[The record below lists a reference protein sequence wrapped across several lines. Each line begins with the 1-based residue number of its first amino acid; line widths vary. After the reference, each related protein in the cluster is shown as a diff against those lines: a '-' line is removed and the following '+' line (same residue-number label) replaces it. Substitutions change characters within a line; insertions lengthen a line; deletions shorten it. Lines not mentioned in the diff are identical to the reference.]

1 MDKKSFIAGVKAS
14 IAEILE
20 RSTNK
25 WVSVLEPGASFGA
38 ILAKNGLSPKIT
50 PPLFEVLTANG
61 LIERLGDKSAI
72 RYRYQPASQITPD
85 LDTLA
90 EKVFDANQAYNRPKS
105 GAVKQKRVTPPRD
118 INQNGKAIRVKGNIL
133 PQIGDSRYIITGA
146 EGPIEIIEV
155 KIVTIYRDPHDGKYN
170 FDVVYRLPDTEGLIT
185 MERVLLQE
193 LHLKPEDIFAHLQR
207 TMVRFTGELFP
218 TIKRETVKQNGR

>member
-1 MDKKSFIAGVKAS
+1 MDKKSFIVGVKAS

-25 WVSVLEPGASFGA
+25 WVSVLEPGASFSA

-72 RYRYQPASQITPD
+72 RYRYQPAGQITLD

-90 EKVFDANQAYNRPKS
+90 EKVFDANQAYNRLKS

-118 INQNGKAIRVKGNIL
+118 VNQNGKAIRVKGNIL

-146 EGPIEIIEV
+146 EGSIEIIEV

>member
-1 MDKKSFIAGVKAS
+1 MDKKSFIVGVKAS

-25 WVSVLEPGASFGA
+25 WVSVLEPGASFSA

-90 EKVFDANQAYNRPKS
+90 EKVFDANQAYNRLNS

-118 INQNGKAIRVKGNIL
+118 INQNGKATRLKGNML
-133 PQIGDSRYIITGA
+133 PNIGDSRYVLVADEGA
-146 EGPIEIIEV
+146 IEIIEV
-155 KIVTIYRDPHDGKYN
+155 KVVGITRDPADGRYM
-170 FDVVYRLPDTEGLIT
+170 FDVVYRLPEDDELKIMT
-185 MERVLLQE
+185 MLPLRDLFVR
-193 LHLKPEDIFAHLQR
+193 PEDVYTHLVQ
-207 TMVRFTGELFP
+207 TMVRFRGELFP

>member
-1 MDKKSFIAGVKAS
+1 MDKKSFIVGVKAS

-25 WVSVLEPGASFGA
+25 WVSVLEPGASFSA

-72 RYRYQPASQITPD
+72 RYRYQPAGQITLD

-90 EKVFDANQAYNRPKS
+90 EKVFDANQAYNRLKS

-118 INQNGKAIRVKGNIL
+118 VNQNGKAIRVKGNIL
-133 PQIGDSRYIITGA
+133 PQIGDSRYIITGT

>member
-1 MDKKSFIAGVKAS
+1 MDKKSFIVGVKAS

-25 WVSVLEPGASFGA
+25 WVSVLEPGASFSA

-90 EKVFDANQAYNRPKS
+90 EKVFDANQAYNRLKS

-118 INQNGKAIRVKGNIL
+118 VNQNGKAIRVKGNIL

-207 TMVRFTGELFP
+207 TMVRFRGELFP

>member
-38 ILAKNGLSPKIT
+38 ILAKNGLNPKIT

-90 EKVFDANQAYNRPKS
+90 EKVFDANQAYNRLKS
-105 GAVKQKRVTPPRD
+105 GVVKQKRVTPPAGHQPER
-118 INQNGKAIRVKGNIL
+118 KGHA
-133 PQIGDSRYIITGA
+133 PQGQYA
-146 EGPIEIIEV
+146 
-155 KIVTIYRDPHDGKYN
+155 
-170 FDVVYRLPDTEGLIT
+170 
-185 MERVLLQE
+185 
-193 LHLKPEDIFAHLQR
+193 A
-207 TMVRFTGELFP
+207 
-218 TIKRETVKQNGR
+218 

>member
-90 EKVFDANQAYNRPKS
+90 EKVFDANQAYNRLNS

-118 INQNGKAIRVKGNIL
+118 INQNGKATRLKGNML
-133 PQIGDSRYIITGA
+133 PNIGDSRYIITGA

>member
-25 WVSVLEPGASFGA
+25 WVSVLEPGASFSA
-38 ILAKNGLSPKIT
+38 ILAKNGMSPKIT

-105 GAVKQKRVTPPRD
+105 GAVKQKRVTFFVGHQPER
-118 INQNGKAIRVKGNIL
+118 KGRA
-133 PQIGDSRYIITGA
+133 PQGQYA
-146 EGPIEIIEV
+146 
-155 KIVTIYRDPHDGKYN
+155 
-170 FDVVYRLPDTEGLIT
+170 
-185 MERVLLQE
+185 
-193 LHLKPEDIFAHLQR
+193 A
-207 TMVRFTGELFP
+207 
-218 TIKRETVKQNGR
+218 

>member
-1 MDKKSFIAGVKAS
+1 MDKKSFITGVKAS

-72 RYRYQPASQITPD
+72 RYRYQPASQITLD

-90 EKVFDANQAYNRPKS
+90 EKVFDTNQAYNRLKS
-105 GAVKQKRVTPPRD
+105 GAGKQKRVTPPRD
-118 INQNGKAIRVKGNIL
+118 VNQNGKATRLKGNLL
-133 PQIGDSRYIITGA
+133 PNVGDSRYILSA
-146 EGPIEIIEV
+146 NEGVIEIIEV
-155 KIVTIYRDPHDGKYN
+155 KVVGVMRDPEDGRYA
-170 FDVVYRLPDTEGLIT
+170 FHVVYRLSEDD
-185 MERVLLQE
+185 E
-193 LHLKPEDIFAHLQR
+193 LKYMARLPLHDLYARPEDVCAYLAQ
-207 TMVRFTGELFP
+207 TMVRFRGELFP

>member
-1 MDKKSFIAGVKAS
+1 MDKKSFIVGVKAS

-25 WVSVLEPGASFGA
+25 WVSVLEPGASFSA

-72 RYRYQPASQITPD
+72 RYRYQPAGQITLD

-90 EKVFDANQAYNRPKS
+90 EKVFDANQAYNRLKS

-118 INQNGKAIRVKGNIL
+118 VNQNGKAIRVKGNIL

-193 LHLKPEDIFAHLQR
+193 LHLKPEDISPISSARWFGL
-207 TMVRFTGELFP
+207 
-218 TIKRETVKQNGR
+218 RENCFQL

>member
-1 MDKKSFIAGVKAS
+1 MDKKSFITGVKAS

-72 RYRYQPASQITPD
+72 RYRYQPASQITLD

-90 EKVFDANQAYNRPKS
+90 EKVFDTNQAYNRLKS

-118 INQNGKAIRVKGNIL
+118 INQNGKATRLKGNLL
-133 PQIGDSRYIITGA
+133 PNVGDSRYILSA
-146 EGPIEIIEV
+146 NEGVIEIIEV
-155 KIVTIYRDPHDGKYN
+155 KVVGIIRDPEDGRYV
-170 FDVVYRLPDTEGLIT
+170 FHVVYRLPES
-185 MERVLLQE
+185 EE
-193 LHLKPEDIFAHLQR
+193 LKYMARLSLHDLYVRPEDVCAHLTQ
-207 TMVRFTGELFP
+207 TMVRFHGELFP

>member
-118 INQNGKAIRVKGNIL
+118 INQNGKAACLKGNML
-133 PQIGDSRYIITGA
+133 PNIGDSRYIITGA

>member
-90 EKVFDANQAYNRPKS
+90 EKVFDANQAYNRLKS

-118 INQNGKAIRVKGNIL
+118 INQNGKATRLKSNLL
-133 PQIGDSRYIITGA
+133 PNVGDSRYILSANKGV
-146 EGPIEIIEV
+146 IEIIEV
-155 KIVTIYRDPHDGKYN
+155 KVVGVMRDPEDGRYA
-170 FDVVYRLPDTEGLIT
+170 FHVVYRLPEDD
-185 MERVLLQE
+185 E
-193 LHLKPEDIFAHLQR
+193 LKYMARLPLHDLYARPEDVYAYLAQ
-207 TMVRFTGELFP
+207 TMVRFRGELFP

>member
-38 ILAKNGLSPKIT
+38 MLAKNGLSPKIT
-50 PPLFEVLTANG
+50 PPLFEVLTVNG

-72 RYRYQPASQITPD
+72 RYRYQPASQITLD

-90 EKVFDANQAYNRPKS
+90 EKVFDANQAYNRLKS
-105 GAVKQKRVTPPRD
+105 GAGKQKRVTPPRD
-118 INQNGKAIRVKGNIL
+118 INQNGKATRLKGNLL
-133 PQIGDSRYIITGA
+133 PNVGDSRYILSA
-146 EGPIEIIEV
+146 NEGVIEIIEV
-155 KIVTIYRDPHDGKYN
+155 KVVGIIRDPEDGRYA
-170 FDVVYRLPDTEGLIT
+170 FHVVYRLPEDD
-185 MERVLLQE
+185 E
-193 LHLKPEDIFAHLQR
+193 LKYMARLPLRDLFTRPEDLYAHLAQ
-207 TMVRFTGELFP
+207 TMVRFRGELFP

>member
-90 EKVFDANQAYNRPKS
+90 EKVFDANQAYNRLNS

-118 INQNGKAIRVKGNIL
+118 INQNGKAARLKGNML
-133 PQIGDSRYIITGA
+133 PNIGDSRYVLVA
-146 EGPIEIIEV
+146 DEGIIEV
-155 KIVTIYRDPHDGKYN
+155 KVVGITRDPADGRYM
-170 FDVVYRLPDTEGLIT
+170 FDVVYRLPEDDELKHMTGLPL
-185 MERVLLQE
+185 RDLFVR
-193 LHLKPEDIFAHLQR
+193 PEDLYAHLVQ
-207 TMVRFTGELFP
+207 TMVRFRGELFP

>member
-25 WVSVLEPGASFGA
+25 WVSVLEPGASFSA
-38 ILAKNGLSPKIT
+38 ILAKNGMSPKIT

-72 RYRYQPASQITPD
+72 RYRYQPVSQITPD

-90 EKVFDANQAYNRPKS
+90 EKVFDANQAYNRLKS

-118 INQNGKAIRVKGNIL
+118 INQNGKATRLRGNML
-133 PQIGDSRYIITGA
+133 PNIGDSRYVLAADEGA
-146 EGPIEIIEV
+146 IEIIEV
-155 KIVTIYRDPHDGKYN
+155 KVVGITRDPADGRYM
-170 FDVVYRLPDTEGLIT
+170 FDVVYRLPEDDELKIMT
-185 MERVLLQE
+185 MLPLRDLFVR
-193 LHLKPEDIFAHLQR
+193 PEDVYTHLAQ
-207 TMVRFTGELFP
+207 TMVRFRGELFP

>member
-38 ILAKNGLSPKIT
+38 ILAKNGLGPKIT

-72 RYRYQPASQITPD
+72 RYRYQPVGQITPD
-85 LDTLA
+85 LDSLA
-90 EKVFDANQAYNRPKS
+90 EKVFDANQAYNRLKS
-105 GAVKQKRVTPPRD
+105 GAVKQKRVTPPAGHQPER
-118 INQNGKAIRVKGNIL
+118 KGHA
-133 PQIGDSRYIITGA
+133 PQGQSA
-146 EGPIEIIEV
+146 
-155 KIVTIYRDPHDGKYN
+155 
-170 FDVVYRLPDTEGLIT
+170 
-185 MERVLLQE
+185 
-193 LHLKPEDIFAHLQR
+193 A
-207 TMVRFTGELFP
+207 
-218 TIKRETVKQNGR
+218 

>member
-118 INQNGKAIRVKGNIL
+118 INQNGKAARLKGNML
-133 PQIGDSRYIITGA
+133 PNIGDSRYIITGT

>member
-1 MDKKSFIAGVKAS
+1 MDKKSFIAGIKAS

-25 WVSVLEPGASFGA
+25 WVSVLEPGASFSA

-90 EKVFDANQAYNRPKS
+90 EKVFDANQAYNRLNS
-105 GAVKQKRVTPPRD
+105 GAVKQKRVTPRGTSTRTERPRASRA
-118 INQNGKAIRVKGNIL
+118 ICCLILVIRVMYWRPTRDL
-133 PQIGDSRYIITGA
+133 SRLSRSRSLVLRATLQTGGICLTWYIA
-146 EGPIEIIEV
+146 
-155 KIVTIYRDPHDGKYN
+155 YR
-170 FDVVYRLPDTEGLIT
+170 
-185 MERVLLQE
+185 
-193 LHLKPEDIFAHLQR
+193 R
-207 TMVRFTGELFP
+207 TT
-218 TIKRETVKQNGR
+218 N

>member
-1 MDKKSFIAGVKAS
+1 MDKKSFITGVKAS

-61 LIERLGDKSAI
+61 LVERLGDKSAI
-72 RYRYQPASQITPD
+72 RYRYQPVGQITPD
-85 LDTLA
+85 LDSLA
-90 EKVFDANQAYNRPKS
+90 EKVFDANQAYNCLKS

-118 INQNGKAIRVKGNIL
+118 VNQNGKAMRLKGNML
-133 PQIGDSRYIITGA
+133 PNAGDSRYILSA
-146 EGPIEIIEV
+146 NEGVIEIIEV
-155 KIVTIYRDPHDGKYN
+155 KVVGIIRDPEDGRYA
-170 FDVVYRLPDTEGLIT
+170 FHVVYRLPEDE
-185 MERVLLQE
+185 E
-193 LHLKPEDIFAHLQR
+193 LKYMARLPLHDLYVRPEDVCAHLTQ
-207 TMVRFTGELFP
+207 TMVRFHGELFP

>member
-1 MDKKSFIAGVKAS
+1 MDKKSFIVGVKAS

-25 WVSVLEPGASFGA
+25 WVSVLEPGASFSA

-72 RYRYQPASQITPD
+72 RYRYRPAGQITLD

-90 EKVFDANQAYNRPKS
+90 EKVFDANQAYNRLKS

-118 INQNGKAIRVKGNIL
+118 VNQNGKAIRVKGNIL

>member
-1 MDKKSFIAGVKAS
+1 MDKKSFITGVKAS

-61 LIERLGDKSAI
+61 LVERFGDKSAI
-72 RYRYQPASQITPD
+72 RYRYQPVGQITPD
-85 LDTLA
+85 LDSLA
-90 EKVFDANQAYNRPKS
+90 EKVFDTNQAYNRPKS
-105 GAVKQKRVTPPRD
+105 GAVKQKRVTPLRD
-118 INQNGKAIRVKGNIL
+118 INQNGKAARLKGNML
-133 PQIGDSRYIITGA
+133 PNIGDSRYVLVA
-146 EGPIEIIEV
+146 YEGPIEIIEV
-155 KIVTIYRDPHDGKYN
+155 KVVGITRNPADGRYM
-170 FDVVYRLPDTEGLIT
+170 FDVAYRLPEYD
-185 MERVLLQE
+185 E
-193 LHLKPEDIFAHLQR
+193 LKIMAKLSLRDLFVRPEDVYTHLVQ
-207 TMVRFTGELFP
+207 TMVRFRGELFP

>member
-1 MDKKSFIAGVKAS
+1 MDKKSFITGVKAS

-25 WVSVLEPGASFGA
+25 WVSVLEPGASFSA
-38 ILAKNGLSPKIT
+38 ILTKNGLSPKIT

-72 RYRYQPASQITPD
+72 RYRYQPAGQITLD

-90 EKVFDANQAYNRPKS
+90 EKVFDANQAYNRLKS

-118 INQNGKAIRVKGNIL
+118 VNQNGKAIRVKGNIL

>member
-1 MDKKSFIAGVKAS
+1 MDKKSFITGVKAS

-61 LIERLGDKSAI
+61 LIERLGGKSAI
-72 RYRYQPASQITPD
+72 RYRYQPASQITLD

-90 EKVFDANQAYNRPKS
+90 EKVFDTNQAYNRLKS

-118 INQNGKAIRVKGNIL
+118 INQNGKATRLKGNLL
-133 PQIGDSRYIITGA
+133 PNVGDSRYILSA
-146 EGPIEIIEV
+146 NEGVIEIIEV
-155 KIVTIYRDPHDGKYN
+155 KVVGIIRDLEDGRYA
-170 FDVVYRLPDTEGLIT
+170 FHVVYRLPES
-185 MERVLLQE
+185 EE
-193 LHLKPEDIFAHLQR
+193 LKYMARLSLHDLYVRPEDVCAHLTQ
-207 TMVRFTGELFP
+207 TMVRFHGELFP

>member
-1 MDKKSFIAGVKAS
+1 MDKKSFIVGVKAS

-25 WVSVLEPGASFGA
+25 WVSVLEPGASFSA

-72 RYRYQPASQITPD
+72 RYRYQPASQITLD

-90 EKVFDANQAYNRPKS
+90 EKVFDANQAYNRLKS

-118 INQNGKAIRVKGNIL
+118 VNQNGKAIRVKGNIL

>member
-105 GAVKQKRVTPPRD
+105 GAVKQKRVTPPWD
-118 INQNGKAIRVKGNIL
+118 INQNGKATRLKGNML
-133 PQIGDSRYIITGA
+133 PNIGDSRYIITGA

>member
-1 MDKKSFIAGVKAS
+1 MDKKSFIVGVKAS

-25 WVSVLEPGASFGA
+25 WVSVLEPGASFSA

-72 RYRYQPASQITPD
+72 RYRYQPAGQITLD

-90 EKVFDANQAYNRPKS
+90 EKVFDANQAYNRLKS
-105 GAVKQKRVTPPRD
+105 GAVKQKRVTSPRD
-118 INQNGKAIRVKGNIL
+118 VNQNGKAIRVKGNIL